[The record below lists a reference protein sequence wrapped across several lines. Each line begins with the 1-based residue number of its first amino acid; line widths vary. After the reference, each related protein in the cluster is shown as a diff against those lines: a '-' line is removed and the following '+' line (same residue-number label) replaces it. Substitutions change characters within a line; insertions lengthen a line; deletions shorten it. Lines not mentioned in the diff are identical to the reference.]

1 MCRGMGLSFGYNE
14 NEGDDQLISLP
25 KLINLLVATVANN
38 GNLLLNIGP
47 KADGTIPEEQVKRLL
62 ALGQWLT
69 VNGEGIYGTRC
80 SRRESQVQEDGKEI
94 HFTRKGEDLY
104 VFVDGLKEGEN
115 VICVPDV
122 KGNVTP
128 LNPEVEIEQEV
139 TEEGLK
145 LTVKN
150 YREDMY
156 VVGFKGV
163 GLE

>member
-1 MCRGMGLSFGYNE
+1 MGLSFGYNE
-14 NEGDDQLISLP
+14 NEGDYQLISLP

-62 ALGQWLT
+62 TLGQWLE

-80 SRRESQVQEDGKEI
+80 SRRESLVQEDGTEL

-104 VFVDGLKEGEN
+104 VFVAGLKEGEN
-115 VICVPDV
+115 IICVPDV
-122 KGNVTP
+122 KGTVTP
-128 LNPEVEIEQEV
+128 LNPEVKMEQEV

-150 YREDMY
+150 YREGMY